1 MQESAK
7 KGLENVLEKVHKKVL
22 SQDVTQKSTT
32 KSTGKNTE
40 ESAPVR
46 EYSQRRAINGDLPE
60 KCVTNLGRSIYC
72 KIALSQIKHTINNV
86 GDCYLCE
93 IG

>member
-1 MQESAK
+1 MLK

-22 SQDVTQKSTT
+22 SQDITKKVLQKVLEKILKKVLPSESTLKGKQSTVT
-32 KSTGKNTE
+32 
-40 ESAPVR
+40 
-46 EYSQRRAINGDLPE
+46 LPE

-72 KIALSQIKHTINNV
+72 KIALAQIKHTINNV

-93 IG
+93 TES